1 MIETWARTDIGLVRQ
16 ENQDAYGVRGDAC
29 GHTVGVVC
37 DGMGGVKGGN
47 MASNIAVRAF
57 MGTLEESITQEMDWE
72 DLRLLCA
79 RGVDAANAAIRQ
91 AAREYP
97 ENRGMGTTLV
107 AAVVRE
113 NTAVVANVGDSRGY
127 LFHRGEVSRVTR
139 DHSLVETLIERGDI
153 TEEEARFHPKRNY
166 ITRALGPEPTVQC
179 DSYVVSLEPGDAI
192 LLCTDGLISTVN
204 QREMAEEIERQPDGA
219 VCLENLIELAKRRG
233 APDNVTAVL
242 LRKS

>member
-16 ENQDAYGVRGDAC
+16 ENQDAYGVRGDIN
-29 GHTVGVVC
+29 GYTVGVVC
-37 DGMGGVKGGN
+37 DGMGGVRGGN

-57 MGTLEESITQEMDWE
+57 LGTLEEGLVREMDWE

-91 AAREYP
+91 AAREHP

-113 NTAVVANVGDSRGY
+113 STAVVANVGDSRGY
-127 LFHRGEVSRVTR
+127 LFHSGEAIRVTR
-139 DHSLVETLIERGDI
+139 DHSLVETLVERGDI
-153 TEEEARFHPKRNY
+153 TEEEARIHPKRNY
-166 ITRALGPEPTVQC
+166 ITRALGPEPAVQC
-179 DSYVVSLEPGDAI
+179 DSYVISLEQGDEI

-204 QREMAEEIERQPDGA
+204 QQEMEAAVRQQQDGA
-219 VCLENLIELAKRRG
+219 ACLENLIELAKRRG

>member
-16 ENQDAYGVRGDAC
+16 ENQDAYGTRSDVYGY
-29 GHTVGVVC
+29 TIGVVC

-57 MGTLEESITQEMDWE
+57 LGTLEEGLTQELDWE

-91 AAREYP
+91 AAKEHP

-127 LFHRGEVSRVTR
+127 LFHLGAVSRVTR
-139 DHSLVETLIERGDI
+139 DHSLVETLVERGDI

-179 DSYVVSLEPGDAI
+179 DSYVVPLEVGDAI
-192 LLCTDGLISTVN
+192 LLCTDGLISTAT
-204 QREMAEEIERQPDGA
+204 QQEMAEAIGQQPDGA
-219 VCLENLIELAKRRG
+219 ACLEGLIELAKRRG